1 MNTRHLLSSIAIALL
16 FLSIAMTPTD
26 LSWYVNAQEEEFQ
39 EEPEEIPFQ
48 PLEAVAN
55 DTSATP
61 EDNQTS
67 APPED
72 NQTSAPPEDTS
83 GVATLTAPTDDGAT
97 TPLECEPPEVLN
109 EDGTECVE
117 PEDGATEDGATEDG
131 ATEDGATEDGATED
145 GATEDGA
152 TEDGATPLECEP
164 PEVLNEDGT
173 ECVEPD
179 DDGNQGDDD

>member
-72 NQTSAPPEDTS
+72 TS

-117 PEDGATEDGATEDG
+117 P
-131 ATEDGATEDGATED
+131 
-145 GATEDGA
+145 
-152 TEDGATPLECEP
+152 
-164 PEVLNEDGT
+164 
-173 ECVEPD
+173 D